1 MNKQKKR
8 IMALRAIYEG
18 IIDEDEQLSELALP

>member
-1 MNKQKKR
+1 MNKYKKR

-18 IIDEDEQLSELALP
+18 VVDEDEQLKELALP